1 MLRPDLPVSYSRKA
15 WLYLLW
21 EGSTEK
27 ARAVVDRA
35 LQNITSPEESSIV
48 NLRITLDVY
57 DRNYQ
62 QGLDRLSSRSE
73 DIDDQYRF
81 IPKAMRYAEI
91 YGYMNVN
98 ELAKKYY
105 DEARNILETRIREQ
119 PEDARLHTSL
129 GITYAGLGR
138 REDAIHEGKVG
149 VKLLPVTKEAWRG
162 LYRVEDLA
170 NIYVMSGEFD
180 LAIDQLD
187 FLLSV
192 PGEMS
197 IPLLKLDPA
206 WDPLRNHP
214 GFKKLIES
222 DK

>member
-1 MLRPDLPVSYSRKA
+1 
-15 WLYLLW
+15 
-21 EGSTEK
+21 
-27 ARAVVDRA
+27 VDRA
-35 LQNITSPEESSIV
+35 LQNIASPEESSIV

-62 QGLDRLSSRSE
+62 QGLDQLSLKSE
-73 DIDDQYRF
+73 DIDDQYCF
-81 IPKAMRYAEI
+81 IPKAMRYSEI
-91 YGYMNVN
+91 YGYMKVN

-105 DEARNILETRIREQ
+105 DEALNILETKIREQ

-129 GITYAGLGR
+129 GIAYAGLGR

-149 VKLLPVTKEAWRG
+149 INLLPVTKEAWRG
-162 LYRVEDLA
+162 PRRVDDLA
-170 NIYVMSGEFD
+170 KIYVMVGESD
-180 LAIDQLD
+180 AAIKQLE

-214 GFKKLIES
+214 RFKKLIES
-222 DK
+222 AK